1 MKNKQKQTT
10 SEMDRPWLSARPSDP
25 VSASPSTKSSCST
38 VASKSI
44 SRAKYSPGN
53 GYESNST
60 RDEQEDDMDR
70 ATGQRG
76 SQRENNSRN
85 EIRSPPWLLAAE
97 KRLQEQRHQHK
108 LSTSTVET
116 SATVSSAEKYNNTNV
131 GNGANNKMTAERK
144 AFLDA
149 QAKQLEKY
157 RSVSDSVAENCS
169 SFKANTSANTSSYT
183 STSFNTNTSAGSVS
197 YTGTSYCTRG
207 GVGDIHHSVDL
218 TADSD
223 DSNDD
228 LDGDLDDSND
238 DLDGDLDD
246 SNDDLDGDLD
256 DNNDDLDGFIVN
268 DDIDD
273 RADYNPDI
281 SSQVYDDSDTSSDD
295 DNQPDSGL
303 IERNILV
310 ECPLCGEYFPD
321 VIIEMHASTCY
332 L

>member
-1 MKNKQKQTT
+1 MINKQKQTT
-10 SEMDRPWLSARPSDP
+10 SEIDRPWLSARPSDP
-25 VSASPSTKSSCST
+25 VSASPSTKSPCSN

-44 SRAKYSPGN
+44 SRAKDSPGN
-53 GYESNST
+53 GYECNST

-85 EIRSPPWLLAAE
+85 EIRSPPWLVAAE

-116 SATVSSAEKYNNTNV
+116 SATIFSAEIYNNTNV

-149 QAKQLEKY
+149 HARQLEKY
-157 RSVSDSVAENCS
+157 RSVSDSLADNCNI
-169 SFKANTSANTSSYT
+169 NTSANTSSYT
-183 STSFNTNTSAGSVS
+183 NTSFNTNTSAGSVS
-197 YTGTSYCTRG
+197 YTGTSYHRRG
-207 GVGDIHHSVDL
+207 GVDDIHHSVDL

-228 LDGDLDDSND
+228 LDG
-238 DLDGDLDD
+238 
-246 SNDDLDGDLD
+246 
-256 DNNDDLDGFIVN
+256 FIVN

-273 RADYNPDI
+273 HGDYNPDI

-295 DNQPDSGL
+295 NDQPDSGL